1 MPRPYVPAH
10 PPELDIVSASV
21 YDAAPLAANS
31 GNSPK
36 RNDFDM
42 ADGAGWSQALR
53 WSLNGWRIS
62 ILVLVPAAV
71 VLEMTH
77 QHPVAIFGAAAL
89 ALVPLASLLGDA
101 TEELA
106 GYVGPAL
113 GGFLNATLGNA
124 TELIIAFL
132 ALANGHVEVVKA
144 SITGSIIGNL
154 LLVFGLAVLVGGMG
168 REKQTFN
175 RTAIGANVSMLF
187 LAVVALVMPAIFDLA
202 VFGELQETGIVIE
215 RLSFWTAAVLLVSYG
230 ASLVFTFRTHKNVFR
245 GGSHHHVPELGRST
259 AVVILMGA
267 TALIAVASE
276 ILVGQLEYVTQSM
289 GWTELFVGLV
299 IVATV
304 GNAAEHST
312 AVLVARKDQMD
323 LALNI
328 AVGSSTQIAL
338 FVAPLLVLTSHFMS
352 TPMSLVFHPL
362 EIAAVIFSVG
372 VVTLVSQDG
381 ETNWFEG
388 LQLLSVYVIL
398 GVFFFFLPASQ

>member
-1 MPRPYVPAH
+1 MPDRSTWSEAFRFS
-10 PPELDIVSASV
+10 L
-21 YDAAPLAANS
+21 
-31 GNSPK
+31 GN
-36 RNDFDM
+36 
-42 ADGAGWSQALR
+42 
-53 WSLNGWRIS
+53 WRIV
-62 ILVLVPAAV
+62 ILLLVPGAV
-71 VLEMTH
+71 VLEILH
-77 QHPVAIFGAAAL
+77 AHPLAIFGVAAL
-89 ALVPLASLLGDA
+89 ALIPLASLLGDA
-101 TEELA
+101 TEDLA
-106 GYVGPAL
+106 GHVGPAL

-132 ALANGHVEVVKA
+132 ALQSGHVEVVKA

-154 LLVFGLAVLVGGMG
+154 LLVFGLAVLAGGIG

-175 RTAIGANVSMLF
+175 RTAIGANTSMLF

-202 VFGELQETGIVIE
+202 VFGKLEETGAVIE
-215 RLSFWTAAVLLVSYG
+215 RLSLYTAAVLLISYA
-230 ASLVFTFRTHKNVFR
+230 ASLIFTFRTHKDVFR
-245 GGSHHHVPELGRST
+245 GESHHTPVLGRNT
-259 AVVILMGA
+259 AIGVLAAATLMI
-267 TALIAVASE
+267 ALASE
-276 ILVGQLEYVTQSM
+276 ILVGQIEFVTKSM

-312 AVLVARKDQMD
+312 AVMMARKDKMD

-338 FVAPLLVLTSHFMS
+338 FVAPLLVVVSQLMPH
-352 TPMSLVFHPL
+352 PMSLVFHPL

-398 GVFFFFLPASQ
+398 GVFFYFLPS

>member
-1 MPRPYVPAH
+1 MAGQ
-10 PPELDIVSASV
+10 
-21 YDAAPLAANS
+21 AA
-31 GNSPK
+31 
-36 RNDFDM
+36 
-42 ADGAGWSQALR
+42 WSQALR
-53 WSLNGWRIS
+53 WSLGGWRIS
-62 ILVLVPAAV
+62 ILIVLPAAV
-71 VLEMTH
+71 GLEMLH
-77 QHPVAIFGAAAL
+77 QHALAIFGMAAAAL
-89 ALVPLASLLGDA
+89 IPLASLLGDA

-106 GYVGPAL
+106 GHVGPAL

-132 ALANGHVEVVKA
+132 ALRSGHVEVVKA

-154 LLVFGLAVLVGGMG
+154 LLVFGLAVLIGGMG
-168 REKQTFN
+168 RDKQTFN
-175 RTAIGANVSMLF
+175 RTAIGANTSMLF

-202 VFGELQETGIVIE
+202 VFGKLQATGEVIE
-215 RLSFWTAAVLLVSYG
+215 RLSFWTAAVLLISYF
-230 ASLVFTFRTHKNVFR
+230 ASLLFTFRTHKDVFR
-245 GGSHHHVPELGRST
+245 GGGHHRVPELGRGAAI
-259 AVVILMGA
+259 AVLAVA
-267 TALIAVASE
+267 TALIALASE
-276 ILVGQLEYVTQSM
+276 ILVGQLEFVTKTM

-323 LALNI
+323 LALSI

-338 FVAPLLVLTSHFMS
+338 FVAPLLVVASQLMPAH
-352 TPMSLVFHPL
+352 MSLVFHPL

-398 GVFFFFLPASQ
+398 GVFFYFLPAPA

>member
-1 MPRPYVPAH
+1 VSILIIVPAT
-10 PPELDIVSASV
+10 
-21 YDAAPLAANS
+21 
-31 GNSPK
+31 
-36 RNDFDM
+36 
-42 ADGAGWSQALR
+42 
-53 WSLNGWRIS
+53 
-62 ILVLVPAAV
+62 VL
-71 VLEMTH
+71 LEVFH
-77 QHPVAIFGAAAL
+77 QHPLLIFGAAAA
-89 ALVPLASLLGDA
+89 ALIPLASLLGAA

-106 GYVGPAL
+106 GHVGPAL

-132 ALANGHVEVVKA
+132 ALRSGHVEVVKA

-154 LLVFGLAVLVGGMG
+154 LLVFGLAVLIGGLG
-168 REKQTFN
+168 RDKQTFN
-175 RTAIGANVSMLF
+175 RTAIGANTSMLF

-202 VFGELQETGIVIE
+202 VFGRLEETGEAIE
-215 RLSFWTAAVLLVSYG
+215 RLSLWTAGVLLISYG
-230 ASLVFTFRTHKNVFR
+230 ASLVFTFRTHKDVFR
-245 GGSHHHVPELGRST
+245 GGGHHHVPELGRGAAIT
-259 AVVILMGA
+259 ILTVA

-276 ILVGQLEYVTQSM
+276 ILVGQLEFVTKTM

-338 FVAPLLVLTSHFMS
+338 FVAPLLVVVSQFMPQ
-352 TPMSLVFHPL
+352 PMSLVFHPL

-388 LQLLSVYVIL
+388 LQLVSVYVIL
-398 GVFFFFLPASQ
+398 GVFFYFLPAPA